1 MSKLVCAGLAALVL
15 FTACTD
21 AENGVD
27 CAGGISMG
35 AVGAMGAMG
44 VTGTLDA
51 IGELADA
58 AFPMNGGQFSLYLL
72 R

>member
-15 FTACTD
+15 LAACAD
-21 AENGVD
+21 AESGVD

-35 AVGAMGAMG
+35 GLAATGATGAMEA
-44 VTGTLDA
+44 L
-51 IGELADA
+51 GELAGA
-58 AFPMNGGQFSLYLL
+58 AFPTNGGQFSLYLL

>member
-15 FTACTD
+15 LAACAD
-21 AENGVD
+21 AESGVD

-35 AVGAMGAMG
+35 GLGATGATGAMGAMEA
-44 VTGTLDA
+44 L
-51 IGELADA
+51 GELAGA
-58 AFPMNGGQFSLYLL
+58 AFPTNGGRFSLYLL

>member
-21 AENGVD
+21 AGRSVD

-35 AVGAMGAMG
+35 GSGAVE
-44 VTGTLDA
+44 VL
-51 IGELADA
+51 GEMAGA